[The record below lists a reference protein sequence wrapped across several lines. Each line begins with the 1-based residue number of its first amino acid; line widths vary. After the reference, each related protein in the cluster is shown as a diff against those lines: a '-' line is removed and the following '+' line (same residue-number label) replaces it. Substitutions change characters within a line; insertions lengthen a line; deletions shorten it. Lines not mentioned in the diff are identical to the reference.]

1 MNAQSNVAGSIR
13 RLRRQMGLSQQELA
27 VRLGVALPTV
37 SRWEN
42 RRSKPSPLALDRIE
56 ALLRDMGEEGEAFID
71 THFRTRRGGQG

>member
-1 MNAQSNVAGSIR
+1 M
-13 RLRRQMGLSQQELA
+13 A

-56 ALLRDMGEEGEAFID
+56 ALLRDMGEEGESFIEKY
-71 THFRTRRGGQG
+71 FYKQARRGSHG